1 MATKRIH
8 LKVKP
13 GSSQER
19 LERIADNE
27 FLARVN
33 APAQE
38 GKANA
43 AAIKLL
49 SEYFDIPKSRIIIV
63 RGEKSRDKVIDI
75 PVK

>member
-1 MATKRIH
+1 MAARRIC

-13 GSSQER
+13 GSSKER
-19 LERIADNE
+19 LERITNNE
-27 FLARVN
+27 FFARVN

-63 RGEKSRDKVIDI
+63 RGERSRDKVIEI
-75 PVK
+75 LGK

>member
-1 MATKRIH
+1 MAARRIL

-19 LERIADNE
+19 LERITDNG

-33 APAQE
+33 AQARE

-63 RGEKSRDKVIDI
+63 RGERSRDKVIDI
-75 PVK
+75 LGK

>member
-8 LKVKP
+8 LRVKP
-13 GSSQER
+13 GSSKER
-19 LERIADNE
+19 LERITDNE
-27 FLARVN
+27 FLACVN

-49 SEYFDIPKSRIIIV
+49 SEYFDIPKSTVIIV
-63 RGEKSRDKVIDI
+63 KGEKSRDKVIDI

>member
-1 MATKRIH
+1 MAARRIC

-13 GSSQER
+13 GSSKER
-19 LERIADNE
+19 LERITNNE

-63 RGEKSRDKVIDI
+63 RGERSRDKVIEI
-75 PVK
+75 LGK